1 MARGPADVDR
11 VAAGATLERVPP
23 TALTRRR
30 ALVLGAAAGTGAL
43 LRPRLESAQ
52 ARAPKGFSLDVAP
65 RDFGRVL
72 AAPRRFQV
80 IGAHANGV
88 EVRTRRR
95 GGRWGSWAPLRA
107 SGAHGPDHPKHDRSS
122 DPVWVGDADELQL
135 RGRRRALRLQ
145 FVAVPAAS
153 RRRHAGARAAQVTGA
168 PAMITRDQWGPGF
181 RARVA
186 PSYGEVQMAFVHHTV
201 NANDY
206 GPEDSAGIVLG
217 IAKYHRDHN
226 GWNDIGY
233 NFLVDRYGQV
243 FEGRGGGIDQ
253 PVIGAQAEGWNRFST
268 GVANLGTF
276 SDVAQT
282 PAAIDAIA
290 RLLGWKMTLHGVPCE
305 GTVVVI
311 SGGGSTNRYSYG
323 TPVTMQR
330 ISGHRDGCKTECP
343 GNALYAQ
350 LPEIRSGAAA
360 HAGAVSAAPAAGL
373 SIAAAETA
381 VGFGR
386 DAVFTGDAVAA
397 DGSALA
403 GARVSVQKLGRS
415 GTWVTI
421 ARSTTAADGSWSAR
435 YRWLRTGKVRA
446 RIDGALSR
454 SFSVAVV
461 PLLQA
466 RSRTTRVKAG
476 GSATVIGRVRPGGP
490 VRVLVERQGRS
501 GRWRRV
507 SEVSVT
513 VRRQRFTAHLRLRRA
528 GLYRLT
534 PRTGSSARPVAAP
547 AVYVRAVR
555 RAKDVPPRSGGV
567 PAR

>member
-1 MARGPADVDR
+1 VS
-11 VAAGATLERVPP
+11 P

-30 ALVLGAAAGTGAL
+30 ALALGAAAGTGVF
-43 LRPRLESAQ
+43 LRPRLPSAQ
-52 ARAPKGFSLDVAP
+52 ARSPQGFSLAVAP
-65 RDFGRVL
+65 ADFGRVL

-80 IGAHANGV
+80 IGAHADGV

-95 GGRWGSWAPLRA
+95 GGPWGAWAPLRA
-107 SGAHGPDHPKHDRSS
+107 AGAHGPDHPLRDSAS

-145 FVAVPAAS
+145 FVAVPSAV
-153 RRRHAGARAAQVTGA
+153 RRRHVRARSAQVAGA

-181 RARVA
+181 KARVD

-206 GPEDSAGIVLG
+206 APEDSAGIVLG

-233 NFLVDRYGQV
+233 NFLVDKYGQI

-253 PVIGAQAEGWNRFST
+253 PVIGAQAEGWNRLST

-276 SDVAQT
+276 SDIAQT
-282 PAAIDAIA
+282 PQAIDAIA

-305 GTVVVI
+305 GTVVVT
-311 SGGGSTNRYSYG
+311 SGGGASNRYKYG
-323 TPVTMQR
+323 TQVPMQR
-330 ISGHRDGCKTECP
+330 ISGHRDGCSTECP

-350 LPEIRSGAAA
+350 LPEIRSASSS
-360 HAGAVSAAPAAGL
+360 HAGPLPAPPALRLTCIPRAD
-373 SIAAAETA
+373 A
-381 VGFGR
+381 VGFGQ
-386 DAVFTGDAVAA
+386 DAVFTGAA
-397 DGSALA
+397 MGPEGPAA
-403 GARVSVQKLGRS
+403 GIKVSLQKLGRS

-421 ARSTTAADGSWSAR
+421 ARATSASDGGWTARVPWVQ
-435 YRWLRTGKVRA
+435 TGRVRA
-446 RIDGALSR
+446 VIDGATSSSAL
-454 SFSVAVV
+454 VTVI

-466 RSRTTRVKAG
+466 RSLTTRVKAG
-476 GSATVIGRVRPGGP
+476 ASATLTGSIRPGAP
-490 VRVLVERQGRS
+490 VRVLVERKGRS

-507 SEVSVT
+507 SEVGVP
-513 VRRQRFTAHLRLRRA
+513 VRGQSFTAHVSLRSA

-534 PRTGSSARPVAAP
+534 PRTGTAAQPVAAP
-547 AVYVRAVR
+547 ALYVRAVR
-555 RAKDVPPRSGGV
+555 RARSARQTGGT
-567 PAR
+567 PAA

>member
-1 MARGPADVDR
+1 M
-11 VAAGATLERVPP
+11 LP

-30 ALVLGAAAGTGAL
+30 ALALGAAAGTGVL
-43 LRPRLESAQ
+43 LRPRLPSAQ

-80 IGAHANGV
+80 IGARANGV
-88 EVRTRRR
+88 EVRTRAR

-107 SGAHGPDHPKHDRSS
+107 SGAHGPDHPKHDLSS

-135 RGRRRALRLQ
+135 RGRRRSLRLQ
-145 FVAVPAAS
+145 FVAVPAAA
-153 RRRHAGARAAQVTGA
+153 RRRHVGARSAQVAGA
-168 PAMITRDQWGPGF
+168 PAMVTREQWGPGF
-181 RARVA
+181 KARVA

-206 GPEDSAGIVLG
+206 APADSAGIVLG

-233 NFLVDRYGQV
+233 NFLVDRYGQI

-253 PVIGAQAEGWNRFST
+253 PVIGAQTEGWNRLST

-282 PAAIDAIA
+282 PQAIGAIA
-290 RLLGWKMTLHGVPCE
+290 RLLGWKMTLHAVPCE
-305 GTVVVI
+305 GTVVVT
-311 SGGGSTNRYSYG
+311 SGGGASNRYPYG
-323 TPVTMQR
+323 TAVTMQR
-330 ISGHRDGCKTECP
+330 ISGHRDGCSTECP

-350 LPEIRSGAAA
+350 LPDIRSKSTAQAGATPVAAA
-360 HAGAVSAAPAAGL
+360 PRLTCVPES
-373 SIAAAETA
+373 TD

-386 DAVFTGDAVAA
+386 DAVFSGAAVNGDGTPAA
-397 DGSALA
+397 GLE
-403 GARVSVQKLGRS
+403 VSVQKVGTS
-415 GTWVTI
+415 GSWATV
-421 ARSTTAADGSWSAR
+421 ARATTAADGSWSAR
-435 YRWLRTGKVRA
+435 CRWLRTGRIRA
-446 RIDGALSR
+446 QVAGAVSP
-454 SFSVAVV
+454 STVVAVV

-466 RSRTTRVKAG
+466 HSLTTRVKAG
-476 GSATVIGRVRPGGP
+476 ASATLTGTVRPAAP
-490 VRVLVERQGRS
+490 VRVLIERKDAR

-507 SEVSVT
+507 SEVPVT
-513 VRRQRFTAHLRLRRA
+513 VRRQRFTARLSLKQA

-534 PRTGSSARPVAAP
+534 PRTGDAATPVAAP
-547 AVYVRAVR
+547 ALYVRAVR
-555 RAKDVPPRSGGV
+555 RAKDLTPSGGV
-567 PAR
+567 KAS